1 MNIIIIDLFFL
12 IFINKLLKIKIFLK
26 IQISNY
32 NLYKFKFISIKISH
46 FLSKYCDFNNHY
58 LDIFIK
64 KLRFN

>member
-1 MNIIIIDLFFL
+1 MNIVIIDLFFL

-32 NLYKFKFISIKISH
+32 NLYEFKFISIKISH
-46 FLSKYCDFNNHY
+46 FLSKYCDFNIIIW
-58 LDIFIK
+58 IFLFK